1 MPICPWASCRS
12 LRREVPDVTNINSN
26 VLPTLN
32 GASRLGASW
41 LPLVSFPGMSV
52 PGGPSVFVADALPRV
67 RGKVA
72 VLVPQ
77 AQQAVAARLGQTN
90 IHNYTTGVP
99 AVGEGASGPPRDRQP
114 V

>member
-1 MPICPWASCRS
+1 M
-12 LRREVPDVTNINSN
+12 TNINTN

-32 GASRLGASW
+32 GASRLGASS
-41 LPLVSFPGMSV
+41 LPSVSFLGTSV
-52 PGGPSVFVADALPRV
+52 PAGPVAFVSDALPRV

-72 VLVPQ
+72 VMVPQ

-99 AVGEGASGPPRDRQP
+99 AVGEGASGPTQRPRDRQP